1 MVPFAGRL
9 YLVRTIPAGLRDV
22 ALSAV
27 ESGGRVFDVFHEPF
41 ADSAARER
49 FARIDEERELGFEQG
64 VHFLEAEIGGGKRTA
79 MCSLK

>member
-9 YLVRTIPAGLRDV
+9 YLVCTIPAGLRDV
-22 ALSAV
+22 ALGAV
-27 ESGGRVFDVFHEPF
+27 ESRRRVFDVFHESF

-49 FARIDEERELGFEQG
+49 FSRVDEERELGFEQG
-64 VHFLEAEIGGGKRTA
+64 VHLLGAEIDEGKRTA